1 MFLKIF
7 LILLISLINSNIFAD
22 NNRIII
28 ASTTSAHDSGLL
40 DYVNKEFEKKFNIM
54 VHVLALGTGQA
65 IRLAK
70 NGNADILL
78 VHDTLSE
85 IEFIKKGFGNT
96 RHNLM
101 YNNYLIVGP
110 KTDKDKC
117 DSINKTLLKIIDNKF
132 IFISRGDES
141 GTHKKEK
148 ELWNLIGAEIEEFSS
163 WYKKIGQGMGSALI
177 LSNEMNAYTI
187 SDIGTWISSNK
198 KENLK
203 VICENIPSLI
213 NQYGIIAVNQKIN
226 SRINSKDANKY
237 INWIISDE
245 GKKLINSFR
254 KNNKQLFFFNHH

>member
-1 MFLKIF
+1 MFNRIF
-7 LILLISLINSNIFAD
+7 LILFLSLINFNIFAD

-28 ASTTSAHDSGLL
+28 ASTTSTYDTGLL
-40 DYVNKEFEKKFNIM
+40 DYVNKEFEKQFNIE
-54 VHVLALGTGQA
+54 VHVLSLGTGQA
-65 IRLAK
+65 IRIAK
-70 NGNADILL
+70 NGDADILL

-85 IEFIKKGFGNT
+85 IDFIKEGYGNT

-101 YNNYLIVGP
+101 YNDYVIVGP

-117 DSINKTLLKIIDNKF
+117 DSIANILLKIKNNKY

-148 ELWNLIGAEIEEFSS
+148 ELWNENGIEIEESSS
-163 WYKKIGQGMGSALI
+163 WYKKIGQGMGATLI
-177 LSNEMNAYTI
+177 LANEMKGYTLTDRSTLTSI
-187 SDIGTWISSNK
+187 NK

-203 VICENIPSLI
+203 LICQNKPPLF

-226 SRINSKDANKY
+226 SNINSKDAKKY

-245 GKKLINSFR
+245 GKKIINSFR
-254 KNNKQLFFFNHH
+254 IKNEQLFFFNHH

>member
-7 LILLISLINSNIFAD
+7 LILLISLINFNIFAD

-28 ASTTSAHDSGLL
+28 ASTTSAYDSGLL

-70 NGNADILL
+70 NGDADILL

-163 WYKKIGQGMGSALI
+163 WYKKIGQGMGSTLI
-177 LSNEMNAYTI
+177 LSNEMNAYTL
-187 SDIGTWISSNK
+187 SDIGTWISS
-198 KENLK
+198 
-203 VICENIPSLI
+203 
-213 NQYGIIAVNQKIN
+213 
-226 SRINSKDANKY
+226 
-237 INWIISDE
+237 
-245 GKKLINSFR
+245 
-254 KNNKQLFFFNHH
+254 